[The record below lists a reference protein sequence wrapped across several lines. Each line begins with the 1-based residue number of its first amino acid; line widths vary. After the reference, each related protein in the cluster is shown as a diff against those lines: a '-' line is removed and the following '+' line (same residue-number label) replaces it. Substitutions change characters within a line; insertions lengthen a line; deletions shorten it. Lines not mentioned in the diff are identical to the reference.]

1 MNMSD
6 QHLEEIVE
14 LGVDSGKGNLL
25 GVQPYLTTDDYA
37 SEETFSRKLMSY
49 MQAADQKGWLNGR
62 TVVVW
67 PEMIGTWLVVA
78 GGGETV
84 LRAPTLAEAM
94 RPLVMKHLLLFFGAL
109 LSSPEKDRI
118 TASVLRM
125 NAKKMA
131 GLYQSVFSRLA
142 RQYQVTV
149 VAGSIVLPAPRVTEG
164 RVEAGR
170 GPLYNTSA
178 VFDRDGKAHPG
189 LARKS
194 FPIADEIE
202 FTTPAP
208 LSELPAFE
216 TPAGC
221 LGVAICAD
229 SWYPQIYDRFK
240 EVGAEFIAIPS
251 LATGQDIWDKPWG
264 GYVTK
269 DPPQDVDRDDVGR
282 ITEGQ
287 AWLKY
292 AMTGRIAA
300 SGTRVGINVF
310 LHGQLWDLGAN
321 NGSSAAVKGDEF
333 VEIKVNGG
341 ALLNLW
347 L

>member
-1 MNMSD
+1 
-6 QHLEEIVE
+6 
-14 LGVDSGKGNLL
+14 
-25 GVQPYLTTDDYA
+25 
-37 SEETFSRKLMSY
+37 MSY
-49 MQAADQKGWLNGR
+49 MQAADHKGWLNGR
-62 TVVVW
+62 TVVIF

-78 GGGETV
+78 GEGDKV
-84 LRAPTLAEAM
+84 LLAPTLAEAM
-94 RPLVMKHLLLFFGAL
+94 RPLVMKHLLSFFGTL
-109 LSSPEKDRI
+109 ISSPEKDRM

-131 GLYQSVFSRLA
+131 GLYQDVFSHLA
-142 RQYQVTV
+142 SHYRVTV
-149 VAGSIVLPAPRVTEG
+149 VAGSIVLPAPQVKDG

-170 GPLYNTSA
+170 GPLYNTAA
-178 VFDRDGKAHPG
+178 VFAPDGKAHPG

-194 FPIADEIE
+194 YPIAGEIE

-208 LSELPAFE
+208 LSELPVFE
-216 TPAGC
+216 TPAGR

-229 SWYPQIYDRFK
+229 SWYPQVYDHLK
-240 EVGAEFIAIPS
+240 EGGAEFIAIPS

-264 GYVTK
+264 GYVTEN
-269 DPPQDVDRDDVGR
+269 PPQDVDLSDVGR

-292 AMTGRIAA
+292 AMTGRIDR
-300 SGTRVGINVF
+300 SGTRAGINVF
-310 LHGQLWDLGAN
+310 LHGQLWDVGAN
-321 NGSSAAVKGDEF
+321 NGNSVAVKGEEF
-333 VEIKVNGG
+333 VEINKNGG